1 MATRSLRLSKIT
13 TDFRI
18 SGLRIREQGRRGFH
32 GNSPQRALRG
42 PGVKVLEAVRP
53 SHYVVQ
59 LRSGRCAPR
68 ASASETCLAISDSS
82 LSNHWMVSN
91 SSLMRRRRS
100 TIILFVAAL
109 SLGNKCPWSL
119 TMHVTIA
126 PPTKPNTNAQ
136 RTSCLFMTFPF
147 YQSRACSNH
156 FDPPRLPEWGTCLV
170 SGKSLGIGNRLSELG
185 DESNG
190 NILLSCEPLVLP

>member
-1 MATRSLRLSKIT
+1 
-13 TDFRI
+13 
-18 SGLRIREQGRRGFH
+18 
-32 GNSPQRALRG
+32 
-42 PGVKVLEAVRP
+42 
-53 SHYVVQ
+53 
-59 LRSGRCAPR
+59 
-68 ASASETCLAISDSS
+68 
-82 LSNHWMVSN
+82 MVSN

-100 TIILFVAAL
+100 TIILFVRAL

-119 TMHVTIA
+119 TMYVTIA

-156 FDPPRLPEWGTCLV
+156 FDPPRLPEWGIWVV
-170 SGKSLGIGNRLSELG
+170 SGKSLGIGNRLSKLG

-190 NILLSCEPLVLP
+190 NILLSCEPLVLPQGPGLSDLLTVARGCEAQAGKTWRHESNRGSGQVPHPYAPVTTREKYTAAMRTELVAATNYTCTAITLSTMGANTGSFRRRTRT